1 MRKILRNLGAFL
13 SGKKTYVCAFVLAV
27 YAVAGY
33 AVGELELPV
42 AGVHLFEALAVA
54 GLRAGIAK
62 Q

>member
-1 MRKILRNLGAFL
+1 MLTWL
-13 SGKKTYVCAFVLAV
+13 SGKKTYITVLCMLA

-33 AVGELELPV
+33 FLGKETADESVKLVL
-42 AGVHLFEALAVA
+42 EALAVA